1 MQFLAPIWLAL
12 AGAAAVPLLLHL
24 LRRRIGARVEFPAA
38 RYLARAEQ
46 ENSAKLRLRN
56 WLLMALRVLAI
67 LLVALAA
74 ARPVAN
80 LRTASHAPTALAV
93 VLDNSLSTTAVADGR
108 PVLDALRTEAARVLD
123 AAAATD
129 RVWLVTADGQVTGG
143 SATAVRAAL
152 SRVAPLAGAGDLPA
166 AAARAAALV
175 QGAGG
180 GAPAVVVVTDGQA
193 TAWPRTADVGAAHT
207 LVVRPAGDAPRDRAV
222 VDAAAR
228 PARWSPA
235 GEAWAR
241 LASRDTAT
249 WRVLLTD
256 TAGREVGSARGTAPP
271 DGEVRVVLRP
281 AATGWLT
288 GTVSVEPDELR
299 GDDVRHFAVL
309 AGAPPAVRVDPSVG
323 PFVVTA
329 LDALR
334 QAGRVREGAGADAVL
349 IAEPGFAGRRPAL
362 LVAPSDPS
370 RLGAANQAL
379 ARLGVPWR
387 FGAAGGA
394 SRASVAGLLGAD
406 SAVVVDVARRWRLV
420 PQGGEASD
428 TLATVGGEPW
438 VVAGPGYVL
447 VASAMDPAATQFP
460 LRAAFAPW
468 LGAVLSQRLQESGAV
483 QRAAPGA
490 SVPVPAGADALRA
503 PDGRRTAVAGR
514 ALSAPARPGV
524 YLWLRS
530 GAPAGALV
538 VDPEAEELRLER
550 LSGGALRA
558 RVRGQRVET
567 ARDGDAAAS
576 AVFAGGGRRP
586 IGGVLIAAAIAAL
599 AAEALIARRGA
610 AGGAGAAL
618 RPRAA

>member
-1 MQFLAPIWLAL
+1 MQFLAPLWLAL

-24 LRRRIGARVEFPAA
+24 LRKRIGTRIDFPAA

-46 ENSAKLRLRN
+46 EHSAKLRLRN
-56 WLLMALRVLAI
+56 WLLMALRVLAV
-67 LLVALAA
+67 LLIALAA

-80 LRTASHAPTALAV
+80 LRSATHAPTALAV
-93 VLDNSLSTTAVADGR
+93 VLDNSLSTTAVTDGR
-108 PVLDALRTEAARVLD
+108 PVLDALRAEAARVLD
-123 AAAATD
+123 AAAAGD
-129 RVWLVTADGQVTGG
+129 RVWLVTASGEVTGG
-143 SATAVRAAL
+143 TPTAVRAAL
-152 SRVAPLAGAGDLPA
+152 SRVAPIAGAGDLPA
-166 AAARAAALV
+166 AVARAAALV

-180 GAPAVVVVTDGQA
+180 GAPAIVVVTDGQ
-193 TAWPRTADVGAAHT
+193 TSAWPRRPDVGAART
-207 LVVRPAGDAPRDRAV
+207 AIVRAAGDAPRDRAV
-222 VDAAAR
+222 IDAAAR

-241 LASRDTAT
+241 IASRDTVT
-249 WRVLLTD
+249 WRVLLQD
-256 TAGREVGSARGTAPP
+256 TAGRDVASARGTAAPN
-271 DGEVRVVLRP
+271 GEVRVVLRP

-309 AGAPPAVRVDPSVG
+309 AGAPPAVRVDPSAG
-323 PFVVTA
+323 QFVTTA

-334 QAGRVREGAGADAVL
+334 QSGRVREGAGADAVL

-362 LVAPSDPS
+362 LVAPGDPS

-387 FGAAGGA
+387 FGQAAGA
-394 SRASVAGLLGAD
+394 SRARVEGLLGAD

-420 PQGGEASD
+420 PQGGEAVD
-428 TLATVGGEPW
+428 TLASVGGEPW

-447 VASAMDPAATQFP
+447 VGSALDPAATSFP

-468 LGAVLSQRLQESGAV
+468 LGAVLAQRLQESGAV
-483 QRAAPGA
+483 QRAAPSA
-490 SVPVPAGADALRA
+490 AVSVPSGVDALRA
-503 PDGRRTAVAGR
+503 PDGTRVTVAGR
-514 ALSAPARPGV
+514 TLSAPARPGV

-538 VDPEAEELRLER
+538 IDPEAEELRLER

-558 RVRGQRVET
+558 RVRGQQVDV
-567 ARDGDAAAS
+567 ARDGEAAAS
-576 AVFAGGGRRP
+576 AVFAGSGRRP
-586 IGGVLIAAAIAAL
+586 IGGVLVALALAAL
-599 AAEALIARRGA
+599 ALESLLARRGA
-610 AGGAGAAL
+610 AGSSATL

>member
-56 WLLMALRVLAI
+56 WLLMALRVLAV

-74 ARPVAN
+74 ARPVAD
-80 LRTASHAPTALAV
+80 LRTATHAPTALAV

-108 PVLDALRTEAARVLD
+108 PVLDALRAEAARVLD
-123 AAAATD
+123 AAGAGD

-143 SATAVRAAL
+143 SPGAVRSAL
-152 SRVAPLAGAGDLPA
+152 SRVAPLGGAGDLPA
-166 AAARAAALV
+166 AVARAAALV

-193 TAWPRTADVGAAHT
+193 TAWPRAADVGAART
-207 LVVRPAGDAPRDRAV
+207 AVVRVQGDAPRDRAV

-228 PARWSPA
+228 PVRWSPA

-241 LASRDTAT
+241 LSSRDTVT
-249 WRVLLTD
+249 WRVLLRD
-256 TAGREVGSARGTAPP
+256 TAGREVASARGTAPP

-281 AATGWLT
+281 AATGWLE
-288 GTVSVEPDELR
+288 GVVSVQPDELR
-299 GDDVRHFAVL
+299 GDDARHFAVL
-309 AGAPPAVRVDPSVG
+309 AGAPPAVRVDASAG
-323 PFVVTA
+323 PFVSTA

-334 QAGRVREGAGADAVL
+334 QAGRVREGAGTDAVL

-362 LVAPSDPS
+362 LVAPTDPS

-387 FGAAGGA
+387 FGAAAGA
-394 SRASVAGLLGAD
+394 SRARVAGLLGAD
-406 SAVVVDVARRWRLV
+406 SAVVVDVARRWRLL
-420 PQGGEASD
+420 PQGGEAAD
-428 TLATVGGEPW
+428 TLAVVAGEPW
-438 VVAGPGYVL
+438 IVGGPGYVL
-447 VASAMDPAATQFP
+447 VGSPLDPAATAFP

-468 LGAVLSQRLQESGAV
+468 LGAVLAQRLQESGAV
-483 QRAAPGA
+483 QRSAPAATVA
-490 SVPVPAGADALRA
+490 VPAGVDVLRA
-503 PDGRRTAVAGR
+503 PDGTRVTVAART
-514 ALSAPARPGV
+514 LSAPARPGV
-524 YLWLRS
+524 YLWLRN

-558 RVRGQRVET
+558 RVRGQRVEV
-567 ARDGDAAAS
+567 ARDGDAAAA
-576 AVFAGGGRRP
+576 AVLAGSGRRP
-586 IGGVLIAAAIAAL
+586 IGGILLAAAIAAL
-599 AAEALIARRGA
+599 AAEALLARRGGA
-610 AGGAGAAL
+610 GAGAAL